1 MNPVADALEEL
12 MSLGVQ
18 GPALVAAIRRLESAT
33 YTHRI
38 KTMEEAVKAAS
49 EREDVALAKRRE
61 RLERDAQRKRKVRE
75 TCPRNSVDVH
85 GHPQTSADDPP
96 PPAFPP
102 EPPQPPTPTREC
114 ISTREEREREEAGF
128 AKFWQAYPRKTAK
141 ADARKAFAKAWRKL
155 PPFDEELILAGGLER
170 AKAAWTD
177 AQFIPHAATWLN
189 GERWQDEATII
200 PMKPPHERPHHDPK
214 FERRQANLARAFASP
229 GRAAGQRW
237 EP

>member
-1 MNPVADALEEL
+1 MFLSDRTMRLLVESGLAPERLVEILQSLRAD
-12 MSLGVQ
+12 
-18 GPALVAAIRRLESAT
+18 
-33 YTHRI
+33 
-38 KTMEEAVKAAS
+38 EEAARPMQSQAARRQAAYRQRRKASPSITERNAVTLGDENHNEAS
-49 EREDVALAKRRE
+49 PA
-61 RLERDAQRKRKVRE
+61 
-75 TCPRNSVDVH
+75 
-85 GHPQTSADDPP
+85 PP

-200 PMKPPHERPHHDPK
+200 PMKPPHERPHHDP
-214 FERRQANLARAFASP
+214 RQAARADRL
-229 GRAAGQRW
+229 GRSLAGLMAAVDER
-237 EP
+237 EPAMGRGGADAGGRS